1 VLERARPG
9 ALASIEERKQMSPIR
24 SGSYESD
31 GVAERRAQRVL
42 NEKVGDR
49 LPERRRWAQG
59 LKWRPRTVES
69 RRREPQA

>member
-1 VLERARPG
+1 
-9 ALASIEERKQMSPIR
+9 MSLS

-49 LPERRRWAQG
+49 LPERRSWSQR
-59 LKWRPRTVES
+59 LKWHPRTVGS
-69 RRREPQA
+69 RRRERAET

>member
-1 VLERARPG
+1 
-9 ALASIEERKQMSPIR
+9 MSPS

-49 LPERRRWAQG
+49 LVHRSWSQRR
-59 LKWRPRTVES
+59 KWFPRTFGS
-69 RRREPQA
+69 RKRARAEV